1 MKKILVMTLALAA
14 NLSSFAQENEDMG
27 NEFSLKGRSLT
38 IFRSETAT
46 AEVLKANAKAT
57 FWTLTGKDGL
67 VLFCAKDAKT
77 NETVDSLT
85 WHNARVKKA
94 VNKGDNTYMVHDTDS
109 IYMKIIGLGSDIYA
123 IQIYSQSVT
132 YRTDIEEMTA
142 QRYEKDPMSNRPG
155 SLKWRSQHVGFTEW
169 DNGTVGMGL
178 LNPPHIFTGDRYGMS
193 TCKVGLYDK
202 SGKFLGMVEKWKT
215 SPGERGTVLFFTG
228 EGKFKEEGTG
238 HKRTITPAWI
248 LQWMKETGGSVRFIP
263 EVYGDYEFSVS
274 AKLKE

>member
-1 MKKILVMTLALAA
+1 MKKILVLSLALAA
-14 NLSSFAQENEDMG
+14 NMFLFAQENEDLG
-27 NEFSLKGRSLT
+27 NVFTLDGRSIA
-38 IFRSETAT
+38 IFRSETVT
-46 AEVLKANAKAT
+46 TEILKANAKAT
-57 FWTLTGKDGL
+57 FWSLTGKDGL
-67 VLFCAKDAKT
+67 VMFCAKDAKS

-85 WHNARVKKA
+85 WFNARVKKS
-94 VNKGDNTYMVHDTDS
+94 VSKGDNIYMVHDEDS

-123 IQIYSQSVT
+123 IQIHSQSVT
-132 YRTDIEEMTA
+132 YRNDIEEMTA

-178 LNPPHIFTGDRYGMS
+178 LNPPHIFIGDRNGMS

-202 SGKFLGMVEKWKT
+202 KGKFLGMVEKWKT

-238 HKRTITPAWI
+238 QKRTISPAWI
-248 LQWMKETGGSVRFIP
+248 LQWMKDTGGSVRFIP
-263 EVYGDYEFSVS
+263 EVYGDYEYSVS

>member
-1 MKKILVMTLALAA
+1 MKKILVMALVLAA
-14 NLSSFAQENEDMG
+14 NLSLFAQVNEDMG
-27 NEFSLKGRSLT
+27 NDFILNGRSLT
-38 IFRSETAT
+38 IFRSEEAT
-46 AEVLKANAKAT
+46 AEILKANTKAT

-77 NETVDSLT
+77 NETVDSLA
-85 WHNARVKKA
+85 WLNARVKKS
-94 VNKGDNTYMVHDTDS
+94 VSKGNNIYMVHDEDS

-123 IQIYSQSVT
+123 IQIHSQSVT

-178 LNPPHIFTGDRYGMS
+178 LNPPHIFTSDRNCMS

-228 EGKFKEEGTG
+228 VGKFKEEGTG
-238 HKRTITPAWI
+238 QKHTISPAWI
-248 LQWMKETGGSVRFIP
+248 LQWMKDTGGSVRFIP
-263 EVYGDYEFSVS
+263 EVYGDYEYSVS